1 VTGEGRAAPE
11 ILGRLGRRFDVLVD
25 LYRLLRPWRLQLVL
39 TGVAVVIS
47 TAASLV
53 PPYVAAKAIDDG
65 IVKRDVGALDLA
77 LVVLAVAVVVYALTS
92 AVQTYASA
100 WVAQRAL
107 ASLRSRIFRHLQV
120 LSPSFYD
127 RSQTGELVSRITNDV
142 EQLENLVAIALTVM
156 AGSLLALVGTLV
168 AMFVLDAELALV
180 ALWVFPASFAAMAVW
195 GRVARPRFRRTRDT
209 IADLSAYL
217 QETLG
222 GIKIVRSFGQ
232 ERRHRERFRLLNQ
245 RDGRAE
251 LSTNTISFGFS
262 AAMSLLPTLGV
273 TAILILGGLQVSDG
287 TKPVG
292 VVVAFIAYFQRLF
305 SPLTQLTSLA
315 SLYTQGGAA
324 LDKINALLDERP
336 AIRETPGARVLER
349 GPGEVRLEGV
359 SFSYDG
365 SRTVLDDV
373 DVTFAAGR
381 VTAIVGQNGA
391 GKSTLVSL
399 ISRFYDP
406 DGGRIV
412 IDGNDVRDLTL
423 ASLRRNVSFSLQD
436 TSMLSGSVRDNLL
449 LANPG
454 ASDEEIESTL
464 ADLGGLEIVRRLSDG
479 LDTEVGELGATLSPG
494 QRQVI
499 ALARTI
505 LADPS
510 VFILDEF
517 TSGLDV
523 LTEAGLLEALD
534 RILAG
539 RTRIVIAHRLG
550 MVKRADHIVVMEAG
564 RAVEQGDHES
574 LMRRGGAYARLQEE
588 SRRLR
593 VAGA

>member
-1 VTGEGRAAPE
+1 MSAWIEQ
-11 ILGRLGRRFDVLVD
+11 RLDVLVQ
-25 LYRLLRPWRLQLVL
+25 LYRLLSPWRLQLVL
-39 TGVAVVIS
+39 TAVAVVVS

-65 IVKRDVGALDLA
+65 IVKRDVDALDVA
-77 LVVLAVAVVVYALTS
+77 LIVLVIAVILYAIAS

-107 ASLRSRIFRHLQV
+107 ASLRSRILAHLQV

-127 RSQTGELVSRITNDV
+127 RSRTGELVSRITNDV
-142 EQLENLVAIALTVM
+142 EQLENLVAIGLTVM
-156 AGSLLALVGTLV
+156 AGSLLALVGTVV
-168 AMFVLDAELALV
+168 AMFVLDVELAFIGLG
-180 ALWVFPASFAAMAVW
+180 VFPATFAAMAVW
-195 GRVARPRFRRTRDT
+195 GRVARPRFRVTRDT
-209 IADLSAYL
+209 IAAVSAYL
-217 QETLG
+217 HETLA
-222 GIKIVRSFGQ
+222 GIKIVRSFRQ
-232 ERRHRERFRLLNQ
+232 ERRHRERFRTLNE
-245 RDGRAE
+245 RDGHAE
-251 LSTNTISFGFS
+251 MSTVSVSVAFS
-262 AAMSLLPTLGV
+262 AVMSLLPAVGV
-273 TAILILGGLQVSDG
+273 TAILIFGGLQVSDG

-292 VVVAFIAYFQRLF
+292 VVVAFIAYFERLF
-305 SPLTQLTSLA
+305 SPLTQLSNLA

-336 AIRETPGARVLER
+336 AIRERPGARVLER
-349 GPGEVRLEGV
+349 GPGEVRAEGV

-365 SRTVLDDV
+365 RRTVLDDL
-373 DVTFAAGR
+373 DLTFAAGK

-406 DGGRIV
+406 DRGGIL
-412 IDGNDVRDLTL
+412 IDGNDVRDVTL

-436 TSMLSGSVRDNLL
+436 TSMLSGSVRENVL
-449 LANPG
+449 LAKPDATDG
-454 ASDEEIESTL
+454 EIEQTL
-464 ADLGGLEIVRRLSDG
+464 AGLGGLEIVNRLPEG
-479 LDTEVGELGATLSPG
+479 LDTEVGEAGATLSPG

-499 ALARTI
+499 ALARTVM
-505 LADPS
+505 ADPS
-510 VFILDEF
+510 IFILDEF

-523 LTEAGLLEALD
+523 LTEARLLEALD

-550 MVKRADHIVVMEAG
+550 MVRRADHIVVLEAG
-564 RAVEQGDHES
+564 RVAEEGTHES
-574 LMRRGGAYARLQEE
+574 LMRQGGAYAGLQEE

-593 VAGA
+593 IGGA

>member
-1 VTGEGRAAPE
+1 MSGWIEQ
-11 ILGRLGRRFDVLVD
+11 RLDVLVQ
-25 LYRLLRPWRLQLVL
+25 LYRLLSPWRLQLVL
-39 TGVAVVIS
+39 TAVAVVVS

-53 PPYVAAKAIDDG
+53 PPFVAAKAIDDG
-65 IVKRDVGALDLA
+65 IVKRDVDALDVALIV
-77 LVVLAVAVVVYALTS
+77 LVVAVILYAIAS

-107 ASLRSRIFRHLQV
+107 ASLRSRILEHLQV

-127 RSQTGELVSRITNDV
+127 RSRTGELVSRITNDV
-142 EQLENLVAIALTVM
+142 EQLENLVAIGLTVM
-156 AGSLLALVGTLV
+156 AGSLLALVGTVV
-168 AMFVLDAELALV
+168 AMFVLDVELAFIGLG
-180 ALWVFPASFAAMAVW
+180 VFPATFAAMAVW
-195 GRVARPRFRRTRDT
+195 GRVARPRFRVTRDT
-209 IADLSAYL
+209 IAAVSAYL

-222 GIKIVRSFGQ
+222 GIKIVRSFRQ
-232 ERRHRERFRLLNQ
+232 ERRHREGFRTLNE
-245 RDGRAE
+245 RDGHAE
-251 LSTNTISFGFS
+251 MSTVSVSVAFS
-262 AAMSLLPTLGV
+262 AVMSLLPAVGV
-273 TAILILGGLQVSDG
+273 TAILIFGGLQVSDG

-292 VVVAFIAYFQRLF
+292 VVVAFIAYFERLF
-305 SPLTQLTSLA
+305 SPLTQLSNLA

-336 AIRETPGARVLER
+336 AIRERPGARVLER
-349 GPGEVRLEGV
+349 GPGEVRVEGV

-365 SRTVLDDV
+365 RRTVLHDLDL
-373 DVTFAAGR
+373 TFAAGK

-406 DGGRIV
+406 DRGRIL
-412 IDGNDVRDLTL
+412 IDGNDVRDVTL

-436 TSMLSGSVRDNLL
+436 TSMLSGSVRDNVL
-449 LANPG
+449 LAKPDATDG
-454 ASDEEIESTL
+454 EIEQTL
-464 ADLGGLEIVRRLSDG
+464 AGLGGLEIVGRLPEG
-479 LDTEVGELGATLSPG
+479 LDTEVGEAGATLSPG

-505 LADPS
+505 MADPS
-510 VFILDEF
+510 IFILDEF

-523 LTEAGLLEALD
+523 LTEARLLEALD

-550 MVKRADHIVVMEAG
+550 MVRRADHIVVLEAG
-564 RAVEQGDHES
+564 RVAEQGTHES
-574 LMRRGGAYARLQEE
+574 LMRRDGAYARLQEE

-593 VAGA
+593 VGGA

>member
-1 VTGEGRAAPE
+1 MEARLTR
-11 ILGRLGRRFDVLVD
+11 IRDRLGRRFDVLVA
-25 LYRLLRPWRLQLVL
+25 LYRLLRPWRPQLLL
-39 TGVAVVIS
+39 TGVAVLIS

-65 IVKRDVGALDLA
+65 IVKRDVDALDVA
-77 LVVLAVAVVVYALTS
+77 LIVLAVAVVLFALTS
-92 AVQTYASA
+92 ALQTYASA

-107 ASLRSRIFRHLQV
+107 ATLRSRIFGHLQL

-127 RSQTGELVSRITNDV
+127 RSHVGDLVSRITNDV
-142 EQLENLVAIALTVM
+142 EQLENLVSLGLTVI
-156 AGSLLALVGTLV
+156 AGSVLALVGTIV

-180 ALWVFPASFAAMAVW
+180 ALWVFPATFVVIAIW
-195 GRVARPRFRRTRDT
+195 GRIARPRFRRTRDT
-209 IADLSAYL
+209 IGDLSAYL

-222 GIKIVRSFGQ
+222 GIRIVRSFGQ
-232 ERRHRERFRLLNQ
+232 ERRHRERFGLLNQ
-245 RDGRAE
+245 RDGRAQ
-251 LSTNTISFGFS
+251 LSTNMASFAFS
-262 AAMSLLPTLGV
+262 AAMSLLPAVGV
-273 TAILILGGLQVSDG
+273 TVILIVGGLQVSDG

-292 VVVAFIAYFQRLF
+292 VVVGFIAYFQRLF
-305 SPLTQLTSLA
+305 APLAQLRALA
-315 SLYTQGGAA
+315 ALYTQGGAA

-336 AIRETPGARVLER
+336 TIRDAPRAHVLER
-349 GPGEVRLEGV
+349 GPGEVLVEAV

-365 SRTVLDDV
+365 TRAVLQDLAIR
-373 DVTFAAGR
+373 FAPGK

-391 GKSTLVSL
+391 GKSTLVSM
-399 ISRFYDP
+399 IARFYDP

-412 IDGNDVRDLTL
+412 IDGHDVRDLTL

-436 TSMLSGSVRDNLL
+436 TSMLAGSVRENML
-449 LANPG
+449 LAKPG
-454 ASDEEIESTL
+454 ASDEEIERVL
-464 ADLGGLEIVRRLSDG
+464 GDLGGLEIVRRLPNG
-479 LDTEVGELGATLSPG
+479 LDTEVGESGATLSAG

-510 VFILDEF
+510 IFILDEF

-523 LTEAGLLEALD
+523 LIEARLLEALD

-539 RTRIVIAHRLG
+539 RTRIVIAHRLS
-550 MVKRADHIVVMEAG
+550 MVKRADHIVVMDGG

-574 LMRRGGAYARLQEE
+574 LMERGGAYSRIQNE
-588 SRRLR
+588 SRRLQ
-593 VAGA
+593 VAGG